1 MIHPRPTNYRK
12 GARLMGQRLEAPKE
26 AAMECL
32 QLDDAQIEYEVRG
45 QGEPVLLIHLSVVAD
60 GLAYPLFS
68 RPEIA
73 ARYQLIHFR
82 RRGYGGSTLGSI
94 PLTVER
100 EAADAAAL
108 LRHLGIRRAHFAGHS
123 FGGMI
128 ALQLAVDAPNLV
140 HSLALLEPSLP
151 LVPGGEARL
160 QQLFAPV
167 MDAYRAGDKRKAMV
181 TLSDAIFGPGWQA
194 VVERAV
200 PGGMEQ
206 AVKDFDTFMQERG
219 PIREWQF
226 GPAEAAKIHQPVLS
240 VLGIH
245 TSPFMKA
252 GRSLLHEWFPETED
266 CDIESTHL
274 LQMQDPIA
282 VANGLVG
289 FFSRHPIE

>member
-1 MIHPRPTNYRK
+1 ME
-12 GARLMGQRLEAPKE
+12 RLQI
-26 AAMECL
+26 
-32 QLDDAQIEYEVRG
+32 DNAQIEYEVRG
-45 QGEPVLLIHLSVVAD
+45 KGEPVLLIHLSVVAD
-60 GLAYPLFS
+60 GLADPLFR

-73 ARYQLIHFR
+73 SRYQLIHFH

-94 PLTVER
+94 PLTVAR

-108 LRHLGIRRAHFAGHS
+108 LRQLAVRRAHVAGHS

-128 ALQLAVDAPNLV
+128 ALQLALDHPNLV

-151 LVPGGEARL
+151 MVPGGEARL
-160 QQLFAPV
+160 QQLFAP
-167 MDAYRAGDKRKAMV
+167 MMNAYRAGEKRKAMV

-200 PGGMEQ
+200 PGGVEQ
-206 AVKDFDTFMQERG
+206 AVKDFDTFMQEQA

-226 GPAEAAKIHQPVLS
+226 GPAEAATIHQPVLS

-252 GRSLLHEWFPETED
+252 GRSLLHEWFPRAEQ

-282 VANGLVG
+282 VANGLAG
-289 FFSRHPIE
+289 FFSRHPIQ